1 MKLDEKQSYLAMFSF
16 LEDYYHR
23 TKSDEIGAMLGA
35 MCLTSDG
42 KPMDPAY
49 WNEWEQAVQKAI
61 NGDVDAEMRLTKD
74 PTHSPPSADPSD

>member
-1 MKLDEKQSYLAMFSF
+1 MVKMDEKQSYLAMFSF

-35 MCLTSDG
+35 MCLASDG

-49 WNEWEQAVQKAI
+49 WHEWKQAVQKAI
-61 NGDVDAEMRLTKD
+61 NGEVDAEMRLTKKSD
-74 PTHSPPSADPSD
+74 QEPS